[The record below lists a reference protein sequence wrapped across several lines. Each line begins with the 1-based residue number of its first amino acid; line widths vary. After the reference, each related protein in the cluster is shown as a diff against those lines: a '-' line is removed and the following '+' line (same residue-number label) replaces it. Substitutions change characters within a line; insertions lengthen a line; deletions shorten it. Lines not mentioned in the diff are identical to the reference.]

1 MKQSIMK
8 HEAKFNQ
15 DLAGKKIVV
24 TREFD
29 APLEK
34 IWRAFTQSEIL
45 DKWWAPKPWT
55 LETKSHNFTPGGS
68 WHFSMVSPDGQRY
81 WWRADILAID
91 PLRSFTSTGGPSDE
105 NANLTGGLPTMIRL
119 TEFTATPTG
128 TMVTITIT
136 FENEADVRTMAESGM
151 LAGTTA
157 VFNNLEELLEDALAI

>member
-1 MKQSIMK
+1 MKQAIMK
-8 HEAKFNQ
+8 HEAQITQ

-34 IWRAFTQSEIL
+34 IWRAFTQREIL

-55 LETKSHNFTPGGS
+55 LETISLDFRPGGS

-81 WWRADILAID
+81 WWRADILTID
-91 PLRSFTSTGGPSDE
+91 TQRSFLSTGGPSDE
-105 NANLTGGLPTMIRL
+105 NANLTGGLPTMQRL

-128 TMVTITIT
+128 TIVSITIK
-136 FENEADVRTMAESGM
+136 FENEADLRTMAESGM

-157 VFNNLEELLEDALAI
+157 VFDNLEELLEDSLAI